1 MTPIT
6 SCRLVSVDATSRQV
20 ADPALW
26 EDRAPSKGLPVDLG
40 DVQRDWTKLG
50 EDDPLWAVLIQPG
63 TRGGRWDVDDFLAT
77 GRAEIDA
84 SLEHLRGLDA
94 LPVLDRVLDRVLDFG
109 SGAGRLTQALAAHA
123 TSVVGVDI
131 SEPMI
136 RTARR
141 LNQVDNCEFVLNQR
155 PDLSL
160 FDDQTFDLVY
170 SSLVLQHMPLDAALT
185 FLREMSRVLRPGGA
199 LVVQVAA
206 TPTRTFKGMAFKYAP
221 QPLLRWAQTRLL
233 GYPAPMRMQAIT
245 DDVFAGAV
253 AGRLTVLDTVADD
266 TYGGHWVYHRHFAV
280 KPLT

>member
-1 MTPIT
+1 M
-6 SCRLVSVDATSRQV
+6 SLDATIPQV
-20 ADPALW
+20 VDLTLW

-84 SLEHLRGLDA
+84 SLDHLRRLMP
-94 LPVLDRVLDRVLDFG
+94 LPTLDRVLDFG
-109 SGAGRLTQALAAHA
+109 SGAGRLSQALAAHA

-141 LNQVDNCEFVLNQR
+141 LDRSDRCEFVLNQR
-155 PDLSL
+155 SDLSV
-160 FDDQTFDLVY
+160 FDDESFDLVY
-170 SSLVLQHMPLDAALT
+170 SSLVLQHMPLDVALT

-206 TPTRTFKGMAFKYAP
+206 TPTRSFKGWAFKYAP
-221 QPLLRWAQTRLL
+221 KPLLRWAQTRLL

-245 DDVFAGAV
+245 DQDFVGAV
-253 AGRLTVLDTVADD
+253 AGSLTVLDTVTDD

-280 KPLT
+280 KRTT